1 VVSEC
6 KIDLT
11 PVSATPIHP
20 SDPLKQ
26 KDALIIRLQ
35 HDLSVALQEVHWAK
49 LKIQALEEKL
59 RQERI
64 ARFGPRS
71 ETLSDLQ
78 LSLLDEEPGVTLD
91 EVAAETKREPV
102 PAAEAAPPKR
112 RRKSHPGRQTL
123 PAHLPRREETI
134 PCAPEACTCPSC
146 GQATVVIGYDE
157 SEQLDV
163 EPVKYFVRVI
173 KREKRACRQ
182 CPERSV
188 VAAPLPERIIEK
200 GLVSDRIVVQTV
212 IHKYCD
218 HLPLY
223 RQEAVLRREA
233 GVEISRATLD
243 GWVMHVGELLL
254 PVREAMRKE
263 LLAGGY
269 LQADETT
276 VFVQTHDKSGSNH
289 EGYLW
294 QFGRPG
300 GGVVFEFAMGR
311 GRDVP
316 ARFLGQWEG
325 KLQTDAYVAYDKTG
339 GPKLIHY
346 GCWAHSRRYFVDAVK
361 VNPEDGE
368 AVKMVLRMDALFTV
382 ERGARELGL
391 SGEEK
396 LAYRREHGQVWLDE
410 IHEAAK
416 ALVPR
421 LLPKSKTGEAVTY
434 LLNQWERLARCFQD
448 PEVELSNNI
457 AENSMR
463 PWALGRKNWLHVGS
477 EKAGP
482 KVAAIASV
490 IETCRRIQIPATAYL
505 LDILPGMARRPLSQV
520 ADFTPS
526 RWAATRRQS

>member
-1 VVSEC
+1 MSVSSSDKTREQLQQ
-6 KIDLT
+6 KETLIRKLT
-11 PVSATPIHP
+11 
-20 SDPLKQ
+20 Q
-26 KDALIIRLQ
+26 
-35 HDLSVALQEVHWAK
+35 DLSVAHQEISWAK
-49 LKIQALEEKL
+49 LKIQVLEEKL

-78 LSLLDEEPGVTLD
+78 LLLLDEEPGVTLD
-91 EVAAETKREPV
+91 EVAAEAEREPLPGAAPKRE
-102 PAAEAAPPKR
+102 
-112 RRKSHPGRQTL
+112 RKPHPGRQTL

-146 GQATVVIGYDE
+146 GQATTVIGYDE

-163 EPVKYFVRVI
+163 EPVQYFVRVI
-173 KREKRACRQ
+173 KREKRACRH

-212 IHKYCD
+212 VQKYCD

-223 RQEAVLRREA
+223 RQQGILSREA

-263 LLAGGY
+263 LLAGSY

-276 VFVQTHDKSGSNH
+276 VLVQTHDNSGSNH

-311 GRDVP
+311 GQDVP
-316 ARFLGQWEG
+316 DRFLGQWEG
-325 KLQTDAYVAYDKTG
+325 KLQTDAYVGYDKTG
-339 GPKLIHY
+339 GPKLVHY
-346 GCWAHSRRYFVDAVK
+346 GCWAHARRYFVDAVK
-361 VNPEDGE
+361 VNKEDAG
-368 AVKMVLRMDALFTV
+368 ALKMVTRMDALFTV

-391 SGEEK
+391 TGQEK

-410 IHEAAK
+410 IREAAK
-416 ALVPR
+416 ALAPR
-421 LLPKSKTGEAVTY
+421 VLPKSKIGEAVTY
-434 LLNQWERLARCFQD
+434 LSNQWEKLERCFQD
-448 PEVELSNNI
+448 PEIELSNNI

-482 KVAAIASV
+482 KVAAIASAV
-490 IETCRRIQIPATAYL
+490 ETCRRMQIPVTDYL
-505 LDILPGMARRPLSQV
+505 LDILPGLARRTLSQV
-520 ADFTPS
+520 AQFTPS
-526 RWAATRRQS
+526 RWAAARRQP

>member
-1 VVSEC
+1 
-6 KIDLT
+6 
-11 PVSATPIHP
+11 VSAASTNNNREQ
-20 SDPLKQ
+20 LRQ

-35 HDLSVALQEVHWAK
+35 HDLSVAMQEVYWAK
-49 LKIQALEEKL
+49 LKIQKLEETL

-71 ETLSDLQ
+71 ETLGDLQ
-78 LSLLDEEPGVTLD
+78 LSLLEEEPSVTLD
-91 EVAAETKREPV
+91 EVAAEAEREPL
-102 PAAEAAPPKR
+102 PAAPPPAPKR
-112 RRKSHPGRQTL
+112 ARKPHPGRQTL
-123 PAHLPRREETI
+123 PAHLPRKEETI
-134 PCAPEACTCPSC
+134 PCVPEACTCQSC
-146 GQATVVIGYDE
+146 GQATTVIGYDE

-163 EPVKYFVRVI
+163 EPVQYFVRVI
-173 KREKRACRQ
+173 KREKRACRH

-188 VAAPLPERIIEK
+188 VAAPLPGRIIEK

-212 IHKYCD
+212 IQKYCD

-223 RQEAVLRREA
+223 RQEAILSREA

-254 PVREAMRKE
+254 AVREAMRKE
-263 LLAGGY
+263 LLAESY

-276 VFVQTHDKSGSNH
+276 VLVQTHDNSGSNH
-289 EGYLW
+289 EAYLW

-316 ARFLGQWEG
+316 IRFLGQWEG

-339 GPKLIHY
+339 GAKLIHY
-346 GCWAHSRRYFVDAVK
+346 GCWSHARRYFVDAVK
-361 VNPEDGE
+361 VNKDDAG
-368 AVKMVLRMDALFTV
+368 ALKMVLRMDALFTV

-396 LAYRREHGQVWLDE
+396 LAHRREHGQVWLDE

-416 ALVPR
+416 ALAPR
-421 LLPKSKTGEAVTY
+421 VLPKSKIGEAVSY
-434 LLNQWERLARCFQD
+434 LLKQWERLERCFQD

-490 IETCRRIQIPATAYL
+490 VETCRRMQIPVTDYL
-505 LDILPGMARRPLSQV
+505 LDILPGLADRTLSQV
-520 ADFTPS
+520 AQLTPS
-526 RWAATRRQS
+526 RWAAARRQS